1 MESWRQELYHSLR
14 HAAEGSTWKD
24 HKYIAI
30 VDGRYIYPEDVQN
43 GGNSSGSAV
52 ATAQT
57 TTSSSTNFKITPSK
71 SPKKLKKQKTF
82 DGKTTDVVDKGSVKT
97 YNDLPKNPALGDMYL
112 LEDTKRYVYWD
123 GEKWTPAD
131 ESQVA
136 AAGAGGVGGGG
147 SGGSGDSGGSDGVS
161 QSTLD
166 RAREAI
172 KKLNGSSSSSHKT
185 TTRKVT
191 DTHQRS
197 WDKRKAEGKVSS
209 SGSVSSAKNSKV
221 TSAGKKMAGS
231 ALRSLLSK
239 AVSALA
245 KSNVSAGAKAVSRF
259 RGAQR

>member
-43 GGNSSGSAV
+43 GGNSSGSA
-52 ATAQT
+52 TTTTQT
-57 TTSSSTNFKITPSK
+57 TTSSFTNSKITPSK
-71 SPKKLKKQKTF
+71 SPKKLKKQKTS

-131 ESQVA
+131 ESQAA
-136 AAGAGGVGGGG
+136 AAGAGGVGGSG
-147 SGGSGDSGGSDGVS
+147 SGGSGDSGGSGGVS

-172 KKLNGSSSSSHKT
+172 KKLNSSSSSSNKT

-209 SGSVSSAKNSKV
+209 SWSVSSAKNSKA
-221 TSAGKKMAGS
+221 TSTGKKMAGS
-231 ALRSLLSK
+231 ALRSLVSK
-239 AVSALA
+239 AVSALV
-245 KSNVSAGAKAVSRF
+245 KSNVSAGVKAVSRF